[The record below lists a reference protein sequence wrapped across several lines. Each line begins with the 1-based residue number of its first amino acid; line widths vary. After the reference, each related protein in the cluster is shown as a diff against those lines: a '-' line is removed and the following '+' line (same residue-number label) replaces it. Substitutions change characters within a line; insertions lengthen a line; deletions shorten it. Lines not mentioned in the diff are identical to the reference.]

1 MGCDNLIAIKGRRRC
16 SKCGKRYNYYY
27 SKKQNETEHIKY
39 KGKEEN
45 ASLATN
51 VKILSMYSYEV
62 TVNCPECGEEEKF
75 IYTD

>member
-1 MGCDNLIAIKGRRRC
+1 MGCDNVIAIKGRKKC
-16 SKCGKRYNYYY
+16 TKCGKRYNYYY
-27 SKKQNETEHIKY
+27 SKAKNDSEKLKY

-45 ASLATN
+45 ASLAKD

-62 TVNCPECGEEEKF
+62 TVLCPECGEEEKF

>member
-1 MGCDNLIAIKGRRRC
+1 MIKVKGRRKC
-16 SKCGKRYNYYY
+16 LKCGKRYNYYY
-27 SKKQNETEHIKY
+27 AKQEEVGKVKY